1 MGQVKEGV
9 IWKLLKPLYGLDDAS
24 RKFYLKVRETLKN
37 LNLNTLPGE
46 YAVYYQ
52 HNNGRLVGI
61 ILSHVDDFTITGT
74 NEFIT
79 RIVEGLKKIFT
90 ISKIEEDNFRFT
102 GLDVKTTGE
111 GIEVS
116 MEDFAKS
123 IKEIQDIRKASGTEP
138 LTKAELKEYR
148 KHTGKLSWLAQG
160 TRPDLS
166 YSVIE
171 LSKKN
176 NSATI
181 ADLRNI
187 NRIVEK
193 VKKEKNKI
201 IYKKLGNREDLQII
215 GIVDASYK
223 VDKRS
228 IAGMM
233 IALTN
238 KDMTKVSPLMWKT
251 KQIARI
257 CLSSKDAETLSVTKM
272 IDEITSMARHVE
284 ILLYGKYNKKINVRI
299 LTDSEPT
306 LESIASTRQIERKGL
321 RMLVHEMKDKLRD
334 RVITS
339 YQWISTKKIWADGL
353 TKEMPMTDGI
363 RNLLKYGICDMVQ
376 EDTNKVIIPF
386 FLPYSQISI
395 KMTTSSS

>member
-1 MGQVKEGV
+1 M
-9 IWKLLKPLYGLDDAS
+9 L
-24 RKFYLKVRETLKN
+24 
-37 LNLNTLPGE
+37 
-46 YAVYYQ
+46 
-52 HNNGRLVGI
+52 
-61 ILSHVDDFTITGT
+61 LSHVDDFTITGT
-74 NEFIT
+74 NEFVN

-90 ISKIEEDNFRFT
+90 ISKIEENNFRFT
-102 GLDVKTTGE
+102 GLDVKTTDE

-123 IKEIQDIRKASGTEP
+123 IKEIQDIRKANGTEP

-187 NRIVEK
+187 NRIIEK
-193 VKKEKNKI
+193 VKKEENKI

-223 VDKRS
+223 TDNKS
-228 IAGMM
+228 IAGML
-233 IALTN
+233 IALAN
-238 KDMTKVSPLMWKT
+238 KDMTKASPLMWKT
-251 KQIARI
+251 KQIVRV
-257 CLSSKDAETLSVTKM
+257 CHSSKDAETLSMTKM
-272 IDEITSMARHVE
+272 IDEVTYMARHVE
-284 ILLYGKYNKKINVRI
+284 ILLYGKYNKKMDVRI
-299 LTDSEPT
+299 YTDSEPT

-334 RVITS
+334 KEITS

-363 RNLLKYGICDMVQ
+363 RKLLKHGTCDMVQ
-376 EDTNKVIIPF
+376 EDTNKVIC
-386 FLPYSQISI
+386 QDDEI
-395 KMTTSSS
+395 KMINIRNRKREKSEKDDETKSSTTS